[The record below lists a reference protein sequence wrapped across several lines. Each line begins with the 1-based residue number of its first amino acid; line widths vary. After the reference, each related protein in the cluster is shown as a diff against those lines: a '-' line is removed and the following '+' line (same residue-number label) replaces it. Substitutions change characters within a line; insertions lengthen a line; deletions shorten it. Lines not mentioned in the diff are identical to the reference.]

1 MLYIIVA
8 AVFFVLGALAVI
20 FYVNR
25 ALKEKEELRDYF
37 EATDLYDIHPYDRPK
52 MKKVK

>member
-1 MLYIIVA
+1 MLYIIVGVVCFVA
-8 AVFFVLGALAVI
+8 GALSIIFFVK
-20 FYVNR
+20 R

-37 EATDLYDIHPYDRPK
+37 EATDLYDLHPYDRPK